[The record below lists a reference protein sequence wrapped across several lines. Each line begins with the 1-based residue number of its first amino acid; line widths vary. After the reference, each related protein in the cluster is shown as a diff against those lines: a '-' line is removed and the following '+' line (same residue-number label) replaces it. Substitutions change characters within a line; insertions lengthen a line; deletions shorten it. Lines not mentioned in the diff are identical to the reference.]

1 MDITPLIKGDR
12 KLINSYGAGRFII
25 SGNEYKTS
33 VILSPSAVSEWQN
46 LEPFMWSEQLV
57 ESLLASA
64 ASSEILLV
72 GSGEKVVPLSQLL
85 RQHFRSKNISVD
97 VMDTGAA
104 CRTYNVL
111 LSEERRVIAAL
122 QLV

>member
-12 KLINSYGAGRFII
+12 KIINSYGAGRFII
-25 SGNEYKTS
+25 SGHEYKAS
-33 VILSPSAVSEWQN
+33 LILSPSTVSAWEN
-46 LEPFMWSEQLV
+46 FSPLVWSETIVEQLT
-57 ESLLASA
+57 SSA
-64 ASSEILLV
+64 ATSEILLI
-72 GSGEKVVPLSQLL
+72 GTGEKIVPLPGRM
-85 RQHFRSKNISVD
+85 RQTFREKNIHVD